1 MIEVPMRSWSFSRS
15 LRVVG
20 VAIGVTMTLA
30 SGGAAQEVAAGRTL
44 SLDEAIRTSLAQNRE
59 LESARFELASADA
72 LVREAWSAVYPTVN
86 ASASYTR
93 NLDVPGQFL
102 PARFFDPDAGEN
114 DQVLVRFGADNTW
127 GGSLRLEQPLF
138 QASAFIGVGAASR
151 YNALQR
157 ELVRGRAQAIVTQAR
172 STYYDVLLAR
182 EAVRLNSESVRRV
195 RQTLEET
202 RAMNRA
208 GMVGDYD
215 VLRLEVELAN
225 LEPALR
231 RAENTLD
238 AARRTLAVN
247 LALEELGA
255 VDVEGSLSE
264 LDLEPGATHDAEARA
279 LLSGFGLDAPEAR
292 DADGLVQ
299 LAMENRSEVRQ
310 QRLTESLRT
319 AELRAEQSEYLP
331 RIALFATY
339 AYNAQAD
346 GSINPFGFTDARS
359 TSTPQVGL
367 QVTMPIFSGFSRPA
381 RVQQKRAGLLQAGT
395 MARETEARVE
405 NQVRTL
411 HGEVRESLSRAGRR
425 RTPAGRRSAAI
436 RSPARSTARG
446 SAAGSSS
453 RTRRW
458 RSGRASSTTHRRST
472 TTSGPGPGSTKPWAR
487 YRSNHDAPDRPL
499 HEASARS
506 DNQPGDPENRDERHI
521 QGVGVHAAPDGGRR
535 GAGLFRGGDVG
546 GGDRGERA
554 GGPRG
559 QRRGG
564 RGRGARFHGLRAG
577 GRQVR
582 ANQDVT
588 IAAEE
593 SGPIRQLLVPKGSLV
608 RAGQPIA
615 RIDDRLLRAQAEQAA
630 SEAALAAETYERQRR
645 LWEEDRVGTEMAYL
659 RARYGAQTAEAGAR
673 ALRERLERT
682 VVRAPIAGLLDDR
695 LVEVGTMV
703 MPGTPVA
710 RIVDVSRVKVTG
722 GVPERF
728 AGEIARGAVALI
740 SIDGSAAREF
750 EGRIDFV
757 GASVEEQ
764 GRTFPVE
771 IVVPNPGGG
780 LKPGM
785 IANVRVTRGQ
795 IESALLIPQEAVL
808 RTEDGYIVYLAVEQ
822 GDEVRAEARPVV
834 LGPTQA
840 NQVLVTNGLA
850 AGDRIVVVG
859 QNKIAGGDR
868 LQIVERGRAG

>member
-1 MIEVPMRSWSFSRS
+1 MMRWIDHSTKRP
-15 LRVVG
+15 
-20 VAIGVTMTLA
+20 
-30 SGGAAQEVAAGRTL
+30 
-44 SLDEAIRTSLAQNRE
+44 
-59 LESARFELASADA
+59 
-72 LVREAWSAVYPTVN
+72 REATTN
-86 ASASYTR
+86 
-93 NLDVPGQFL
+93 
-102 PARFFDPDAGEN
+102 
-114 DQVLVRFGADNTW
+114 QVIRRTGMRDI
-127 GGSLRLEQPLF
+127 SR
-138 QASAFIGVGAASR
+138 ASAFTLLLMGAAVAPGCSAGETSAAETEANER
-151 YNALQR
+151 
-157 ELVRGRAQAIVTQAR
+157 VGRVV
-172 STYYDVLLAR
+172 SV
-182 EAVRLNSESVRRV
+182 EVAVV
-195 RQTLEET
+195 
-202 RAMNRA
+202 
-208 GMVGDYD
+208 
-215 VLRLEVELAN
+215 
-225 LEPALR
+225 
-231 RAENTLD
+231 
-238 AARRTLAVN
+238 
-247 LALEELGA
+247 
-255 VDVEGSLSE
+255 
-264 LDLEPGATHDAEARA
+264 EAR
-279 LLSGFGLDAPEAR
+279 
-292 DADGLVQ
+292 
-299 LAMENRSEVRQ
+299 
-310 QRLTESLRT
+310 
-319 AELRAEQSEYLP
+319 
-331 RIALFATY
+331 
-339 AYNAQAD
+339 
-346 GSINPFGFTDARS
+346 GFTDYV
-359 TSTPQVGL
+359 QV
-367 QVTMPIFSGFSRPA
+367 
-381 RVQQKRAGLLQAGT
+381 
-395 MARETEARVE
+395 
-405 NQVRTL
+405 
-411 HGEVRESLSRAGRR
+411 
-425 RTPAGRRSAAI
+425 
-436 RSPARSTARG
+436 
-446 SAAGSSS
+446 
-453 RTRRW
+453 
-458 RSGRASSTTHRRST
+458 
-472 TTSGPGPGSTKPWAR
+472 
-487 YRSNHDAPDRPL
+487 
-499 HEASARS
+499 
-506 DNQPGDPENRDERHI
+506 
-521 QGVGVHAAPDGGRR
+521 VG
-535 GAGLFRGGDVG
+535 
-546 GGDRGERA
+546 
-554 GGPRG
+554 
-559 QRRGG
+559 
-564 RGRGARFHGLRAG
+564 
-577 GRQVR
+577 QVR

-808 RTEDGYIVYLAVEQ
+808 RTEDGYIVYLAVEE

-840 NQVLVTNGLA
+840 NQVLVTNGLT